1 MSGGQE
7 LPVLELLLVLQRD
20 LVFFCPQLWPG
31 TLFTKVCLLVEVRM
45 VLCSSGTL
53 GNDAEARLV
62 LCAPLLVPVFTL
74 VLFRVEKEV
83 GGMEMA
89 HEGMIWSLA
98 WHPLGHILCSGSNDH
113 TRLDTR
119 WFLLRTLFLLVV
131 QLLNT
136 PVSICSSLS

>member
-1 MSGGQE
+1 M
-7 LPVLELLLVLQRD
+7 VLLRD
-20 LVFFCPQLWPG
+20 LIFFCPQLWPG
-31 TLFTKVCLLVEVRM
+31 ILSTKVCLLVEVLM

-53 GNDAEARLV
+53 GKDPGAGVV
-62 LCAPLLVPVFTL
+62 LCARLPGPVVTV

-119 WFLLRTLFLLVV
+119 RTYETCPRDRNGVV
-131 QLLNT
+131 LSGRDGQCQT
-136 PVSICSSLS
+136 PQ